1 MTSCNTTQTSPVFPR
16 ELGAFPENKNYELF
30 ISRQS
35 ELYQRQNDIRSEF
48 LRDYTRIIHS
58 SAFRRLKHKTQAF
71 FSPQSDHICTRI
83 EHVLHVESIGYT
95 IAQALGLN
103 TELVRAAAVA
113 HDLGHSPFGHKGERV
128 LSKLSKRDLGESFWH
143 EKNGLF
149 FIDSIELLE
158 NAERK
163 RKNLN
168 LTYAVRDAVVSHCG
182 EVDQNGL
189 FPRTEYIDLD
199 DFDSPN
205 KYQPF
210 TYEACVVKVAD
221 KISYIG
227 RDIEDAVDLK
237 VLNDKN
243 LEELTA
249 LIQPYVDTRGEK
261 LNNTIIINTLITDLC
276 SHSNPENGIAFSRDI
291 CAMMDLIKKYNTEN
305 IYTTHRVRLADKYF
319 ELVITEIYDTLMN
332 CYDGK
337 NTDKLIKKLPYEN
350 LPSSFLEWLYCY
362 RTDTK
367 DQSLENKPIFNMES
381 REDYCRAVITYI
393 SGMTDKYAMDTYSE
407 IISF

>member
-1 MTSCNTTQTSPVFPR
+1 MNKNRSGFVFPR
-16 ELGAFPENKNYELF
+16 ELGAFPENKRYSEF
-30 ISRQS
+30 IFRTN
-35 ELYQRQNDIRSEF
+35 ELYQRNGDIRGEF

-83 EHVLHVESIGYT
+83 EHVLHVESISYT

-113 HDLGHSPFGHKGERV
+113 HDLGHPPFGHKGERV
-128 LSKLSKRDLGESFWH
+128 LNKLSKRDLGESFWH

-149 FIDSIELLE
+149 FVDDIELLE

-163 RKNLN
+163 EKNLN

-189 FPRTEYIDLD
+189 FPREEFIDLN
-199 DFDSPN
+199 DFDSPS
-205 KYQPF
+205 KFQPF
-210 TYEACVVKVAD
+210 TFEACVVKVAD

-227 RDIEDAVDLK
+227 RDIEDAIALK
-237 VLNDKN
+237 VLSDEK
-243 LEELTA
+243 LRELSE
-249 LIQPYVDTRGEK
+249 LIQPYVDTNGEK
-261 LNNTIIINTLITDLC
+261 LNNTIIINTLINDLC
-276 SHSNPENGIAFSRDI
+276 NNSDPESGIAFSPKI
-291 CAMMDLIKKYNTEN
+291 CSMMDLIKDFNTEN
-305 IYTTHRVRLADKYF
+305 IYKAPRVVLADKYF

-332 CYDGK
+332 RFDGEHTIERLK
-337 NTDKLIKKLPYEN
+337 DFQKEYEFLPVR
-350 LPSSFLEWLYCY
+350 FLQWLSAYWTAE
-362 RTDTK
+362 RDG
-367 DQSLENKPIFNMES
+367 SMENKPVFDISDRN
-381 REDYCRAVITYI
+381 DYCRAVITYI
-393 SGMTDKYAMDTYSE
+393 SGMTDKYAVDTYNE